1 MSPFG
6 DYTGSVDGTTM
17 GYKAMYREYEQAAS
31 SSSSDLGGL
40 GRLLL
45 YYSPSYNER
54 MEPDDDDDDLKRPEE
69 IIHGHIQQFGRKA

>member
-1 MSPFG
+1 MLSPFG

-17 GYKAMYREYEQAAS
+17 GYKAMYREYEQAA
-31 SSSSDLGGL
+31 SSSDLGGL

>member
-1 MSPFG
+1 
-6 DYTGSVDGTTM
+6 M

-54 MEPDDDDDDLKRPEE
+54 MEPDDDDET
-69 IIHGHIQQFGRKA
+69 